1 MKRSNAALAL
11 VLVGALMGCGDGGST
26 AGASAEPGK
35 SGSPASSAQAKSSG
49 SPASSGKAA
58 AGGASSGSPDAK
70 PAAAAGGDLL
80 KSMPKDC
87 DEGRVYVNVGK
98 LITGDVG
105 TAFESMMAK
114 SMAQAKDAKKAEE
127 AVKTLKDGGI
137 DPIKSLQEVAVC
149 ANKDDKKTIVA
160 VAMDMTKAD
169 KPADVLAK
177 TIEQASGKAPKKEE
191 AGDITYLSE
200 DGGKSV
206 IAVVGKTKLVIGED
220 KAAVEAAAKG
230 ADGAGEFGD
239 ATSNVI
245 WAKIAGNKQTDV
257 TMKEAG
263 ANYDLKVSTKTG
275 PDGAKMKDEFEK
287 KVLPEIDKVAEK
299 MPFVKPLLPA
309 VKNAKLEVAGD
320 MLNVSTSFPKAAI
333 GEFLNTIKDMKP
345 EDLMKM
351 GRF

>member
-1 MKRSNAALAL
+1 MKRSNAALGL

-35 SGSPASSAQAKSSG
+35 SGAPASSAQAKSSG
-49 SPASSGKAA
+49 SPASSSKPA
-58 AGGASSGSPDAK
+58 AGGDTAK
-70 PAAAAGGDLL
+70 PSTPAPTAAGGDLL

-98 LITGDVG
+98 LIAGDVG
-105 TAFESMMAK
+105 PAFESMMAK
-114 SMAQAKDAKKAEE
+114 SMASAKDPKKTEE
-127 AVKTLKDGGI
+127 VVKTLKDGGI
-137 DPIKSLQEVAVC
+137 ELKNLQEVAVC

-160 VAMDMTKAD
+160 VGMDMSKSE

-177 TIEQASGKAPKKEE
+177 AIEQGSGKAAKKEE
-191 AGDITYLSE
+191 AGDVTYLLE
-200 DGGKSV
+200 EGGKSV
-206 IAVVGKTKLVIGED
+206 IAVVGKTKLIVGED

-245 WAKIAGNKQTDV
+245 WAKITGNSPTDV

-275 PDGAKMKDEFEK
+275 PAGAKMKEQFEK
-287 KVLPEIDKVAEK
+287 ALPEMDKMAEK

-320 MLNVSTSFPKAAI
+320 MLNVATSFPKAAI
-333 GEFLNTIKDMKP
+333 GEFLNAIKDMKP

-351 GRF
+351 GKL